1 MGIDARLQP
10 RPIGSVMTVVNEI
23 YDDFVRR
30 QLPPLEEWPDFQLD
44 DFIYPERLNAAV
56 DLLDKAVAE
65 GEGDRPAIRN
75 DVGETSYATLKDR
88 SDRIARILVEQ
99 EGLIPGNRVMLC
111 GPNSAMLITAW
122 FGILKAGGVAVAV
135 MPMLR
140 KSEIEA
146 LVAKAQVSHAIVDFG
161 CQGPAS
167 AIAESELGSIMFYHG
182 DVGSGPL
189 EARMAKAAPG
199 FPPVETGRDD
209 PAIIAFTSGTTGV
222 PKGTVHFHRDLL
234 IPADAFAAK
243 VLRPPRGASWSAT
256 PPLAFTFG
264 LGALVLFP
272 FRFRGTSVTVSNT
285 SAQGVLD
292 AIARHRI
299 SVLFTAPTS
308 YKAMLATGIKGHD
321 LSSLEICVSA
331 GEHLPS
337 ETWHAWHEAT
347 GLRIVNGIGATEL
360 MHIFI
365 SAADDDI
372 RPGATGRVVPGY
384 TACVLSKDG
393 EVLKEGEGRLA
404 IKGPTGCRY
413 LDDARQASYVVNG
426 WNVTGDTYRLDCDG
440 YFWYVARA
448 DDMIV
453 SSGYN
458 IAPPDVEF
466 ALSTHHAVA
475 ECAVI
480 GVADVARGQIVKA
493 FVVLA
498 AGTSP
503 DQSLKRD
510 LQDHVKASIAPYK
523 YPRAIDFV
531 ESLPRTATGKL
542 QRHLLRDALP

>member
-1 MGIDARLQP
+1 
-10 RPIGSVMTVVNEI
+10 MTANQDI
-23 YDDFVRR
+23 NDDFVRR
-30 QLPPLEEWPDFQLD
+30 HLPPLEQWPVFQLD
-44 DFIYPERLNAAV
+44 EFTYPERLNAAV
-56 DLLDKAVAE
+56 ELLDKAVAD
-65 GEGDRPAIRN
+65 GDGDRVAIRN
-75 DVGETSYATLKDR
+75 DAGETSYATLKDR
-88 SDRIARILVEQ
+88 SDRIARILVEI

-111 GPNSAMLITAW
+111 GLNSAMLITAW
-122 FGILKAGGVAVAV
+122 FGILKAGGVVVAI

-140 KSEIEA
+140 RGEIEA
-146 LVAKAQVSHAIVDFG
+146 LAAKAQVSHAIVDAR
-161 CQGPAS
+161 CVEPAV
-167 AIAESELGSIMFYHG
+167 AIAACQIDSIMFYHG
-182 DVGSGPL
+182 DEGSGSL
-189 EARMAKAAPG
+189 EARIAEAAPD

-234 IPADAFAAK
+234 IPADAFAAS
-243 VLRPPRGASWSAT
+243 VLRPSLGASWSAT

-264 LGALVLFP
+264 LGALILFP
-272 FRFRGTSVTVSNT
+272 FRFRGTSVTLSNT
-285 SAQGVLD
+285 SAQGVLESID
-292 AIARHRI
+292 RHGI
-299 SVLFTAPTS
+299 SVLFTAPTL
-308 YKAMLATGIKGHD
+308 YKAMLATGLTRSD
-321 LSSLEICVSA
+321 LSSLKICVSA

-337 ETWHAWHEAT
+337 ETWQAWHDAT

-372 RPGATGRVVPGY
+372 RVGSTGRVVPGY
-384 TACVLSKDG
+384 TACVLSSEG
-393 EVLKEGEGRLA
+393 EVLEEGEGRLA
-404 IKGPTGCRY
+404 VKGPTGCRY

-426 WNVTGDTYRLDCDG
+426 WNVTGDTYRLDRNG

-458 IAPPDVEF
+458 IAPPDVEI
-466 ALSTHHAVA
+466 ALSSHRAVA

-480 GVADVARGQIVKA
+480 GVPDEARGQIVKA

-498 AGTSP
+498 ADATP
-503 DQSLKRD
+503 HQLLKQE

-531 ESLPRTATGKL
+531 KFLPRTATGKL
-542 QRHLLRDALP
+542 QRHLLRGTPLQTASRTN

>member
-1 MGIDARLQP
+1 
-10 RPIGSVMTVVNEI
+10 MTVTQRI
-23 YDDFVRR
+23 YDDFVSRH
-30 QLPPLEEWPDFQLD
+30 LPPLEQWPEFQLD
-44 DFIYPERLNAAV
+44 EFAYPERLNAAV
-56 DLLDKAVAE
+56 DLLDKVVAD
-65 GEGDRPAIRN
+65 GEGGRVAIRN
-75 DVGETSYATLKDR
+75 DAGETSYATLKDR
-88 SDRIARILVEQ
+88 SDRIARVLVEV

-111 GPNSAMLITAW
+111 GLNSAMLITAW
-122 FGILKAGGVAVAV
+122 FAILKAGGIVVAI

-140 KSEIEA
+140 RSEIEA
-146 LVAKAQVSHAIVDFG
+146 LAAKVQVSHAIIDSR
-161 CQGPAS
+161 CDEPAR
-167 AIAESELGSIMFYHG
+167 AIAACQIDSIMFYHG
-182 DVGSGPL
+182 DEGSGPL
-189 EARMAKAAPG
+189 EARIAEAAPD

-234 IPADAFAAK
+234 IPGDAFAAS
-243 VLRPPRGASWSAT
+243 VLRPPLGASWSAT

-264 LGALVLFP
+264 LGALILFP
-272 FRFRGTSVTVSNT
+272 FRFRGTSVTLSQT

-292 AIARHRI
+292 SIDRHRI
-299 SVLFTAPTS
+299 SILFTAPTS
-308 YKAMLATGIKGHD
+308 YKAMLATGLTRND

-337 ETWHAWHEAT
+337 ETWQAWHNAT

-372 RPGATGRVVPGY
+372 RVGSTGRVVPGY
-384 TACVLSKDG
+384 TACVLSSEG
-393 EVLKEGEGRLA
+393 EVLEEGEGRLA
-404 IKGPTGCRY
+404 VKGPTGCRY

-426 WNVTGDTYRLDCDG
+426 WNVTGDTYRLDRNG

-458 IAPPDVEF
+458 IAPPDVEI
-466 ALSTHHAVA
+466 ALSTHPAVA

-480 GVADVARGQIVKA
+480 GVPDEARGHIVKA

-498 AGTSP
+498 ADATP
-503 DQSLKRD
+503 HRSLKQE

-531 ESLPRTATGKL
+531 KSLPRTATGKL
-542 QRHLLRDALP
+542 QRHLLRGTPP